1 MIAPE
6 PGQRVPGRGQ
16 TIGPAAQARAGEGG
30 AAPAVV
36 PAVVRP
42 AALADLDRISA
53 IEQETFSD
61 PWSRS
66 AFERLISEKDP
77 RVLFEVA
84 CLADGTVA
92 GYVVAWFIIDEGEI
106 ANLAVA
112 PEARSRGIGT
122 RLLTDVITAARRR
135 EVGTLYLEV
144 RDSNAAAR
152 ALYASHGFQEI
163 GRRRRYYRRPVE
175 DALVLRLVL
184 PGP

>member
-1 MIAPE
+1 VRHATVADVE
-6 PGQRVPGRGQ
+6 RV
-16 TIGPAAQARAGEGG
+16 
-30 AAPAVV
+30 
-36 PAVVRP
+36 
-42 AALADLDRISA
+42 SS
-53 IEQETFSD
+53 IEVEAFSD

-66 AFERLISEKDP
+66 AFERLIAEKDP

-84 CLADGTVA
+84 CLDDGTVM
-92 GYVVAWFIIDEGEI
+92 GYLVAWFIMDEGEI

-112 PEARSRGIGT
+112 PEARSHGVGT
-122 RLLTDVITAARRR
+122 LLLGTAFALARRR
-135 EVGTLYLEV
+135 VVGTIYLEV

>member
-1 MIAPE
+1 MNTPE
-6 PGQRVPGRGQ
+6 PGQRAPGGGSDGE
-16 TIGPAAQARAGEGG
+16 TAAARVRSASAQLATVR
-30 AAPAVV
+30 AATLTDVSRV
-36 PAVVRP
+36 
-42 AALADLDRISA
+42 SE
-53 IEQETFSD
+53 IEREAFSD

-66 AFERLISEKDP
+66 AFERLVVEHDP
-77 RVLFEVA
+77 RVLFDVA
-84 CLADGTVA
+84 CLPDGKVA
-92 GYVVAWFIIDEGEI
+92 GYVVAWFIMDEGEI

-112 PEARSRGIGT
+112 PGSRSRGIGT
-122 RLLTDVITAARRR
+122 LLLVRAINMARSR
-135 EVGTLYLEV
+135 EVGTIYLEV